1 MKPFTSIR
9 HIAAISVAA
18 ISLLLTAGCSGEEN
32 EPGGNTSNAAII
44 TASVGKADNV
54 ASTRASETAWDAGD
68 CIGISTSSTSTKGKT
83 NYINIRYQ
91 TNGNVFSPVPGA
103 AGEDNTIYFQGTSPM
118 EFTAYYPCQGANGTK
133 PGNNG
138 VITRTLTAADQST
151 ANLPDIDYLWAQKT
165 AQSSNPKVDF
175 LFSHRMSRLV
185 LNFKAGAGVSLP
197 PDGLAYT
204 LTGLVQE
211 GAFDT
216 STGEA
221 KATGSTPA
229 DLTGL
234 PTTPTTTTTATG
246 QTTGTTILWPQ
257 AANSVRLQ
265 LTLNG
270 ITFGAV
276 LTFPSGTAAGEA
288 LAPSTSYT
296 FNVTVERTGLE
307 IGNADIDGWTDDGG
321 SKDITL
327 HEYRTLTYDANG
339 GTGTVNSS
347 QVLEST
353 TTTLNDGTGLTHPD
367 GKIFAG
373 WNTLP
378 EGGGEFYDAGGT
390 LTMPAGNL
398 TLYALWSGDGSTKE
412 KPVLITDVQGMKDIG
427 ASLKNIKKHYRLCKD
442 LVLDD
447 WEAIY
452 YDDGSGYT
460 APFNGTFD
468 GGGHT
473 LTLNGVKGIR
483 ATFQSVGGGGVFN
496 SYFFSLFAYINGEV
510 RRLRV
515 DGQITVDGTD
525 ESTDYYA
532 GGICGC
538 SSYNVT
544 ITDCISDVTVTATGK
559 MNYLYAGGIA
569 GFNDTGNIFNC
580 YATGEIE
587 STATAEYVNL
597 GGIAGCSKG
606 YIANCAALNSNIS
619 GKDGQNN
626 THIHRITGYSTGT
639 IVNNYASTALTA
651 FGDKG
656 LDKPDGEDCD
666 AKPAASWWTGQ
677 GRWADSYQRPSGST
691 YPLTPWDFTTIW
703 EVTDGHLPVL
713 HRK

>member
-1 MKPFTSIR
+1 M
-9 HIAAISVAA
+9 
-18 ISLLLTAGCSGEEN
+18 
-32 EPGGNTSNAAII
+32 
-44 TASVGKADNV
+44 GKADNV

-91 TNGNVFSPVPGA
+91 TDGSVFSPVPGA

-118 EFTAYYPCQGANGTK
+118 EFTAYSPCQGANGTK
-133 PGNNG
+133 PGNDG
-138 VITRTLTAADQST
+138 VITRILTAADQST

-234 PTTPTTTTTATG
+234 PTATTTTTATG
-246 QTTGTTILWPQ
+246 QATGTTILWPQ

-321 SKDITL
+321 GKDITL
-327 HEYRTLTYDANG
+327 HEYRTLTYNANG

-367 GKIFAG
+367 GKTFAG

-412 KPVLITDVQGMKDIG
+412 KLVLITDVQGMKDIG
-427 ASLKNIKKHYRLCKD
+427 ASSKNISKHYRLCKD

-452 YDDGSGYT
+452 YDSGFLNE
-460 APFNGTFD
+460 PFSGTFD

-483 ATFQSVGGGGVFN
+483 TEFQTSGGAFSG
-496 SYFFSLFAYINGEV
+496 YFFSLFIGGEV

-515 DGQITVDGTD
+515 DG
-525 ESTDYYA
+525 
-532 GGICGC
+532 
-538 SSYNVT
+538 
-544 ITDCISDVTVTATGK
+544 
-559 MNYLYAGGIA
+559 
-569 GFNDTGNIFNC
+569 
-580 YATGEIE
+580 
-587 STATAEYVNL
+587 
-597 GGIAGCSKG
+597 
-606 YIANCAALNSNIS
+606 
-619 GKDGQNN
+619 
-626 THIHRITGYSTGT
+626 R
-639 IVNNYASTALTA
+639 
-651 FGDKG
+651 
-656 LDKPDGEDCD
+656 
-666 AKPAASWWTGQ
+666 
-677 GRWADSYQRPSGST
+677 
-691 YPLTPWDFTTIW
+691 
-703 EVTDGHLPVL
+703 
-713 HRK
+713 

>member
-91 TNGNVFSPVPGA
+91 TDGSVFSPVPGA

-138 VITRTLTAADQST
+138 IITRTLTAADQST

-234 PTTPTTTTTATG
+234 PTTTATTTATG
-246 QTTGTTILWPQ
+246 QATGTTILWPQ

-321 SKDITL
+321 GKDITL
-327 HEYRTLTYDANG
+327 HEYRTLTYNANG
-339 GTGTVNSS
+339 GTGTLNSS
-347 QVLEST
+347 QVLESS

-412 KPVLITDVQGMKDIG
+412 KPVLITDAQGMKDIG
-427 ASLKNIKKHYRLCKD
+427 ASFENISKHYRLCKD

>member
-91 TNGNVFSPVPGA
+91 TNGSVFSPVPGA

-246 QTTGTTILWPQ
+246 QATGTTILWPQ

-321 SKDITL
+321 GKDITL
-327 HEYRTLTYDANG
+327 HEYRTLTYNANG

-347 QVLEST
+347 QVLESS

-412 KPVLITDVQGMKDIG
+412 KPVLITDVQGMKEIG
-427 ASLKNIKKHYRLCKD
+427 ASFENRSKHYRLCKD

-452 YDDGSGYT
+452 YDDGSSNG
-460 APFNGTFD
+460 FLGTFD

-483 ATFQSVGGGGVFN
+483 TTFQDIANLCSG
-496 SYFFSLFAYINGEV
+496 YFFSLFAYIGGEV

-525 ESTDYYA
+525 ESADYHL
-532 GGICGC
+532 GGICGY
-538 SSYNVT
+538 SEGTV
-544 ITDCISDVTVTATGK
+544 TDCISDVTVTATGK
-559 MNYLYAGGIA
+559 MAPLYAGGIA
-569 GFNDTGNIFNC
+569 GFNYGNIFNC

-587 STATAEYVNL
+587 STATAKNVDL
-597 GGIAGCSKG
+597 GGIAGYNG
-606 YIANCAALNSNIS
+606 LHIANCAALNSNIS

-626 THIHRITGYSTGT
+626 THIHRITGYSNGA
-639 IVNNYASTALTA
+639 IVNNYASAAPTA

-656 LDKPDGEDCD
+656 LDKPDGADCD
-666 AKPAASWWTGQ
+666 AKPAASWWTEQ

-691 YPLTPWDFTTIW
+691 YTFTPWNFTTTW

>member
-91 TNGNVFSPVPGA
+91 TNGSVFSPVPGA
-103 AGEDNTIYFQGTSPM
+103 AGEDNTIYFQGTSPI

-138 VITRTLTAADQST
+138 IITRTLTAADQST

-234 PTTPTTTTTATG
+234 PTTPTTTPTATG
-246 QTTGTTILWPQ
+246 QATGTTILWPQ

-321 SKDITL
+321 GKDITL
-327 HEYRTLTYDANG
+327 HEYRTLTYNANG

-347 QVLEST
+347 QVLESS

-427 ASLKNIKKHYRLCKD
+427 ASLENISKHYRLCKD

-447 WEAIY
+447 WEAIHCDMG
-452 YDDGSGYT
+452 YDQSL
-460 APFNGTFD
+460 PFFGTFD

-483 ATFQSVGGGGVFN
+483 TEIQSRGNASG
-496 SYFFSLFAYINGEV
+496 YFFSLFAHIGGEV

-515 DGQITVDGTD
+515 DGQITVNGTD
-525 ESTDYYA
+525 ESTDYHV
-532 GGICGC
+532 GGICGY
-538 SSYNVT
+538 SEGTV
-544 ITDCISDVTVTATGK
+544 TDCISDVTVTATGK
-559 MNYLYAGGIA
+559 MYVLYAGGIA
-569 GFNDTGNIFNC
+569 GFNYYGNIFNC

-587 STATAEYVNL
+587 STATAGYVDL
-597 GGIAGCSKG
+597 GGIAGDNKG

-626 THIHRITGYSTGT
+626 TRIHRITGNSNGI
-639 IVNNYASTALTA
+639 IVNNYASTAPTT

-656 LDKPDGEDCD
+656 LDKLDGEDCD

-677 GRWADSYQRPSGST
+677 GRWADSFKFPSGDT
-691 YPLTPWDFTTIW
+691 YNLTPWDFTTTW